1 MAGEKPSYED
11 ARTIIDLVRSHFQNQ
26 NPQLGYLF
34 FRIDSIRANSKD
46 GVWVV
51 ICSFLESFG
60 SQKRIYYKLKI
71 NLMDGTFGNIHTI
84 LEEEAKKEISQE

>member
-1 MAGEKPSYED
+1 MAEKKPTYED
-11 ARTIIDLVRSHFQNQ
+11 ARTIINLVKSHFQNQ

-34 FRIDSIRANSKD
+34 FRIDSIKANNKE

-60 SQKRIYYKLKI
+60 SQKRINYKLRV
-71 NLMDGTFGNIHTI
+71 NLNKGTFENLQTI
-84 LEEEAKKEISQE
+84 TEEQVKKELSEE